1 MQRANIA
8 FLLTFTTSDLTVWI
22 AEIRAQLLE
31 RKRLSMYWHK
41 KHIRHLSDKA
51 NWKEAPSRC
60 DNRESKVSDLQDK
73 GEKIRKCN
81 YSNDELNKVIKGSRR
96 CREKG
101 GLTFDVGECRQTT
114 SRLKRGVALLE
125 STRLFSLPG
134 KICGLNTTWKI
145 KAASRT
151 NWALALHAG
160 ASRSREALLWHV
172 DVRRCCIKEF
182 QLLCKLKGHENTT

>member
-51 NWKEAPSRC
+51 NWKEAPSRR

-73 GEKIRKCN
+73 GEKN
-81 YSNDELNKVIKGSRR
+81 QEM
-96 CREKG
+96 
-101 GLTFDVGECRQTT
+101 
-114 SRLKRGVALLE
+114 
-125 STRLFSLPG
+125 
-134 KICGLNTTWKI
+134 
-145 KAASRT
+145 
-151 NWALALHAG
+151 
-160 ASRSREALLWHV
+160 
-172 DVRRCCIKEF
+172 
-182 QLLCKLKGHENTT
+182 QLQQWWTEQSD